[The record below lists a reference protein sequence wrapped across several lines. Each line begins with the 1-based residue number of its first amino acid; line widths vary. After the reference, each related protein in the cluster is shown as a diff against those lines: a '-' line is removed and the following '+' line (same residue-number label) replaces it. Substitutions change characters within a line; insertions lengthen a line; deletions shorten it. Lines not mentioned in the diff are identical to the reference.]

1 MAKRKPPAGAERTAA
16 GEPVWVMEGI
26 TGFQVVGIAADRLY
40 ITEDDEVGK
49 AAAKAMKRGA
59 TVAEAMADAEVAVP
73 LGKVER
79 VWFPGNRSSLHFRW
93 GTKAGPKE
101 FHLLCE
107 PAIRDE
113 IMDELERA
121 LGRDFV
127 RDERKLRAGEVIAL
141 PLGCLGV
148 AVVLAA
154 VLAFAWGGIAGFMTA
169 GGLVLIALFYVVIVL
184 VMPETVTELVPAD

>member
-1 MAKRKPPAGAERTAA
+1 
-16 GEPVWVMEGI
+16 MEGI
-26 TGFQVVGIAADRLY
+26 TGFQVVGIAADRVY
-40 ITEDDEVGK
+40 ITEDDEIGK

-79 VWFPGNRSSLHFRW
+79 VWFPGNRGSLHLRW
-93 GTKAGPKE
+93 GTKAGRKE

-107 PAIRDE
+107 PAVRDE
-113 IMDELERA
+113 IVDELERA

-148 AVVLAA
+148 AVVLATI
-154 VLAFAWGGIAGFMTA
+154 LALAWGSTTGYIVA
-169 GGLVLIALFYVVIVL
+169 GGLVALAVAYVALVL
-184 VMPETVTELVPAD
+184 AMPETVTELVPAD